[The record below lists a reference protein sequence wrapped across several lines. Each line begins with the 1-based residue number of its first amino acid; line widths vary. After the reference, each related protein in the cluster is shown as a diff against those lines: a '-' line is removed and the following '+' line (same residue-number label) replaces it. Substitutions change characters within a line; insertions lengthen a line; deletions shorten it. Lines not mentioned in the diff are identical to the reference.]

1 MAEIVRNIIQAYMN
15 RFEEHD
21 SLYDVIGI
29 ADVKEEDVASRYEDV
44 LYNCD

>member
-1 MAEIVRNIIQAYMN
+1 MN